1 MQRRHRLAWKLS
13 VPVLIIVTVVI
24 LGAGFLGSYL
34 SRSFALDA
42 ACDIMRFNSAS
53 IRSSID
59 ELMIS
64 HNREGVMKVFEEMSM
79 RSTTYMEIGL
89 ISHPSGRVAVSRL
102 RVPGTVLDSSDRSCI
117 LCHSGEEKPAVTT
130 QARDEVI
137 ASPNG
142 GRMLHVVTPILNQIS
157 CRNASCH
164 VHEDAGMVLG
174 FLRTEYSLE
183 NFDDRMN
190 GLNMLLVMSAIVAL
204 LLATGTML
212 FMIRGFLAN
221 PLRRLVAGIGT
232 FAEGNLDFRFKEE
245 REDEIGV
252 VKDSFNNMAGRLQ
265 SQQKE
270 LRKAAEY
277 LEGIVENT
285 ADMVIT
291 VNRAGT
297 IQTFNRGAEEALGYP
312 REEVIGTRIEA
323 LFADP
328 QEREKALVRLQTRD
342 NVSNWR
348 TRFKT
353 KDGEIRHVLL
363 TLSRLKDRKGHIIG
377 TLGISKDITV
387 EMDLQKKL
395 IQSEQ
400 AAALGRAVTAIQH
413 AIKNMLNT
421 LKGGLYIVQVGQR
434 KQNEGQIVEG
444 CEMIDEGIER
454 IRDLSMQMLKYA
466 REWKVERETVDITRI
481 LDNITMA
488 AGTDGETGEKK
499 IDVYTNYESGPREIM
514 CDPRLI
520 HMGLMDIVTNAVDA
534 CELREYPADERPE
547 ITIRLYRLPDDEN
560 AVIEIRDN
568 GIGMPPEVVA
578 NVFTPFFSTKKKTGT
593 GLGLALTKRIIDL
606 HNGEIV
612 VESEPEKGALFRITL
627 PIDGARDKSGG

>member
-1 MQRRHRLAWKLS
+1 MLRRHRIAWKLS
-13 VPVLIIVTVVI
+13 VPVLIIVSAVI

-34 SRSFALDA
+34 SRSYALDSA
-42 ACDIMRFNSAS
+42 REFMRFNSTS

-59 ELMIS
+59 GMMMS
-64 HNREGVMKVFEEMSM
+64 NNRDGVMEMFEEMSR

-89 ISHPSGRVAVSRL
+89 IAHPSGTVAVSRL
-102 RVPGTVLDSSDRSCI
+102 QVPGTVLSKNDQSCR
-117 LCHSGEEKPAVTT
+117 LCHTSDETPPVTM
-130 QARDEVI
+130 QGRDEVI
-137 ASPNG
+137 ASPAVG
-142 GRMLHVVTPILNQIS
+142 HLLLVVTPILNQRS
-157 CRNASCH
+157 CRNAACH
-164 VHEDAGMVLG
+164 VHTDAGMVLG
-174 FLRTEYSLE
+174 FLRTEYSLASFKE
-183 NFDDRMN
+183 RMN
-190 GLNMLLVMSAIVAL
+190 GLNVLLGLSAIVAIV
-204 LLATGTML
+204 LATGAML
-212 FMIRGFLAN
+212 IMFRWFLAL
-221 PLRRLVAGIGT
+221 PLRRLVRGIGKI
-232 FAEGNLDFRFKEE
+232 ADGDLSFRYSSS
-245 REDEIGV
+245 REDEIGL
-252 VKDSFNNMAGRLQ
+252 VKDSFNEMAERIQ
-265 SQQKE
+265 SQQKR
-270 LRKAAEY
+270 LREAAEY

-297 IQTFNRGAEEALGYP
+297 IQTFNRGAEEALGYE
-312 REEVIGTRIEA
+312 REKVIGTRIET

-328 QEREKALVRLQTRD
+328 QEREKALTRLQTRD

-353 KDGEIRHVLL
+353 RDGDIRHVLL

-400 AAALGRAVTAIQH
+400 AAAIGRAVTAIQH

-421 LKGGLYIVQVGQR
+421 LKGGLYIVQVGHKK
-434 KQNEGQIVEG
+434 KQDERIVEG
-444 CEMIDEGIER
+444 CVMIDEGLER
-454 IRDLSMQMLKYA
+454 IVDLSMHMLKYA
-466 REWKVERETVDITRI
+466 REWKVERQPVDVKNMIRTI
-481 LDNITMA
+481 A
-488 AGTDGETGEKK
+488 AGVDQASG
-499 IDVYTNYESGPREIM
+499 DNRVVVYTDIDNGLPDIL

-520 HMGLMDIVTNAVDA
+520 HMGLMDIVSNAVDA
-534 CELREYPADERPE
+534 CGLREYEENERPE
-547 ITIRLYRLPDDEN
+547 ISIRVYREVAHND

-568 GIGMPPEVVA
+568 GAGMSQEVVD
-578 NVFTPFFSTKKKTGT
+578 NVFTPFFSTKKITGT

-627 PIDGARDKSGG
+627 PIDGNGKKSGGYK